1 MAIWV
6 GLFVNN
12 IDRSLVRELEITA
25 SSEVDALVMLDLYD
39 YDETWQN
46 YSFFS
51 LSKKQGDIK
60 TRLVS
65 LKQYWVQ
72 IITTIRDLSSKPN
85 VKNQGNHAYLVR
97 HREYIN

>member
-12 IDRSLVRELEITA
+12 LDRSLVREIEVKA
-25 SSEVDALVMLDLYD
+25 SSEVEALVMLDLYD

-51 LSKKQGDIK
+51 IYKKQGDIK
-60 TRLVS
+60 TMLVC
-65 LKQYWVQ
+65 LKQYWAQ
-72 IITTIRDLSSKPN
+72 IITTIQDSPSKPN
-85 VKNQGNHAYLVR
+85 VKNPGNYAYLVR
-97 HREYIN
+97 HRESLD